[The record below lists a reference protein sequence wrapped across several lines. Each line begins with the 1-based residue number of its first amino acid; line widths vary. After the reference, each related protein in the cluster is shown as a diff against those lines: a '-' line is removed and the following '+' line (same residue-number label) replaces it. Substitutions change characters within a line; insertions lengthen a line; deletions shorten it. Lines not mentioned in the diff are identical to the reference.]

1 MKNINISDISSLKE
15 FQEQLSIQLLLEK
28 LDLSN
33 YNNTLS
39 EIKKY
44 LGDDLNLTRRM
55 VITRTIFQ
63 YAEARFLKI
72 VLYIKLIYDLE
83 KYKIK
88 ELCIDERGYIKDN
101 DMILLAKRLLDEGIL
116 SKRFYDNLFYSAGKN
131 FPERPNIKCYSDT
144 NKNFKECFIN
154 EINTLVKQFLTNLM
168 KKKKYHLFNT

>member
-28 LDLSN
+28 LDLYLSN
-33 YNNTLS
+33 YNKTLS
-39 EIKKY
+39 EIKNY

-88 ELCIDERGYIKDN
+88 ELCID
-101 DMILLAKRLLDEGIL
+101 
-116 SKRFYDNLFYSAGKN
+116 
-131 FPERPNIKCYSDT
+131 
-144 NKNFKECFIN
+144 
-154 EINTLVKQFLTNLM
+154 
-168 KKKKYHLFNT
+168 

>member
-1 MKNINISDISSLKE
+1 MKNINISDITSLKE
-15 FQEQLSIQLLLEK
+15 FQEQYFIQLLLEK

-33 YNNTLS
+33 YNKTLS
-39 EIKKY
+39 EIKNY

-88 ELCIDERGYIKDN
+88 ELCID
-101 DMILLAKRLLDEGIL
+101 
-116 SKRFYDNLFYSAGKN
+116 
-131 FPERPNIKCYSDT
+131 
-144 NKNFKECFIN
+144 
-154 EINTLVKQFLTNLM
+154 
-168 KKKKYHLFNT
+168 

>member
-1 MKNINISDISSLKE
+1 MKNINICDISSLKE

-33 YNNTLS
+33 YNKTLS
-39 EIKKY
+39 EIKNY

-88 ELCIDERGYIKDN
+88 ELCID
-101 DMILLAKRLLDEGIL
+101 
-116 SKRFYDNLFYSAGKN
+116 
-131 FPERPNIKCYSDT
+131 
-144 NKNFKECFIN
+144 
-154 EINTLVKQFLTNLM
+154 
-168 KKKKYHLFNT
+168 

>member
-33 YNNTLS
+33 YNKTLS
-39 EIKKY
+39 EIKNY

-88 ELCIDERGYIKDN
+88 ELCID
-101 DMILLAKRLLDEGIL
+101 
-116 SKRFYDNLFYSAGKN
+116 
-131 FPERPNIKCYSDT
+131 
-144 NKNFKECFIN
+144 
-154 EINTLVKQFLTNLM
+154 
-168 KKKKYHLFNT
+168 